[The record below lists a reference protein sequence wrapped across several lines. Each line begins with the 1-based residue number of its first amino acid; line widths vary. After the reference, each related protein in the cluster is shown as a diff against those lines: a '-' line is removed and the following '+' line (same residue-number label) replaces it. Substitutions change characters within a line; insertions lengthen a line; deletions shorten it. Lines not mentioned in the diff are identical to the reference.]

1 MSAPAGGQPLL
12 TLERVT
18 KRFGGLTA
26 VREVSLQVQAGDL
39 LGIIGPNG
47 AGKTTLFHVIS
58 GYFAPEE
65 GRVVFDGRDVTGRP
79 AHAISRLG
87 LTRTFQLVKPFGNLS
102 VVDNVMIGAL
112 TRRASVREARVDA
125 ERVIETCG
133 LGPHAGAR
141 ARALPLALRKRLEVA
156 RALAT
161 QPRLL
166 LLDEVMAGLNPT
178 ELVGMIDLV
187 RRLHA
192 EGLTL
197 IVIEHIM
204 AAMMRLA
211 QRIVMLH
218 HGEKIAEG
226 TPREITSDRRVID
239 AYLGE
244 EFVLAEA

>member
-1 MSAPAGGQPLL
+1 VSDAPTIL
-12 TLERVT
+12 TLDRVT

-26 VREVSLQVQAGDL
+26 VSGVSFAVRTGEI

-47 AGKTTLFHVIS
+47 AGKTTLFNVIS
-58 GYFAPEE
+58 GYYRPESGRILFA
-65 GRVVFDGRDVTGRP
+65 GHDVTGQP
-79 AHAISRLG
+79 PHAICRLG

-112 TRRASVREARVDA
+112 TRLPTLRAARVEA
-125 ERVIETCG
+125 QRVIETCG
-133 LGPHAGAR
+133 LGSHASAHAR
-141 ARALPLALRKRLEVA
+141 TLPIGLRKRLEVA

-161 QPRLL
+161 RPRLL

-178 ELVGMIDLV
+178 ELGAMIELIQ
-187 RRLHA
+187 RLHVD
-192 EGLTL
+192 GLTV

-211 QRIVMLH
+211 RRIVVLH
-218 HGEKIAEG
+218 HGERIAEG
-226 TPREITSDRRVID
+226 PPAAITQDRRVVD

-244 EFVLAEA
+244 EFVLAQA

>member
-1 MSAPAGGQPLL
+1 VSAAAPI
-12 TLERVT
+12 LELDRVT

-26 VREVSLQVQAGDL
+26 VSNVSFTVPAGQI

-47 AGKTTLFHVIS
+47 AGKTTLFNVIS
-58 GYFAPEE
+58 GYYRPES
-65 GRVVFDGRDVTGRP
+65 GRVVFAGHDVTRQAP
-79 AHAISRLG
+79 HAICRLG

-102 VVDNVMIGAL
+102 VIDNVMIGAL
-112 TRRASVREARVDA
+112 TRLPTVSSARLEA
-125 ERVIETCG
+125 ERVVEACG
-133 LGPHAGAR
+133 LAAHAAGQAR
-141 ARALPLALRKRLEVA
+141 TLPIGLRKRLEVA

-161 QPRLL
+161 RPRLL

-178 ELVGMIDLV
+178 ELAGMVELI

-192 EGLTL
+192 DGLTL

-211 QRIVMLH
+211 QRIVVLH
-218 HGEKIAEG
+218 HGEAIAEG
-226 TPREITSDRRVID
+226 APAAITQDRRVVD

-244 EFVLAEA
+244 EFVLAQA

>member
-1 MSAPAGGQPLL
+1 VSARAPI
-12 TLERVT
+12 LELDRVT

-26 VREVSLQVQAGDL
+26 VSSASFTVRAGEI

-47 AGKTTLFHVIS
+47 AGKTTLFNVIS
-58 GYFAPEE
+58 GYYRPES
-65 GRVVFDGRDVTGRP
+65 GRVLFAGQDVTGQP
-79 AHAISRLG
+79 PHSICRLG

-102 VVDNVMIGAL
+102 VIDNVMIGAL
-112 TRRASVREARVDA
+112 TRLPTVSSARMEA
-125 ERVIETCG
+125 ERVVEMCG
-133 LGPHAGAR
+133 LAAHAGGHAR
-141 ARALPLALRKRLEVA
+141 TLPIGLRKRLEVA

-161 QPRLL
+161 RPRLL

-178 ELVGMIDLV
+178 ELAGIIELI

-192 EGLTL
+192 DGLTL

-211 QRIVMLH
+211 QRIVVLH
-218 HGEKIAEG
+218 HGEVIAEG
-226 TPREITSDRRVID
+226 APAAITQDRRVVD

-244 EFVLAEA
+244 EFVLAQA

>member
-1 MSAPAGGQPLL
+1 VSAAAPI
-12 TLERVT
+12 LELDRVT

-26 VREVSLQVQAGDL
+26 VSNVSFTVPAGQI

-47 AGKTTLFHVIS
+47 AGKTTLFNVIS
-58 GYFAPEE
+58 GYYRPES
-65 GRVVFDGRDVTGRP
+65 GRVVFAGHDVTGQAP
-79 AHAISRLG
+79 HAICRLG

-102 VVDNVMIGAL
+102 VIDNVMIGAL
-112 TRRASVREARVDA
+112 TRLPTVSSARLEAEHVVEA
-125 ERVIETCG
+125 CG
-133 LGPHAGAR
+133 LAAHAAGQAR
-141 ARALPLALRKRLEVA
+141 TLPIGLRKRLEVA

-161 QPRLL
+161 RPRLL

-178 ELVGMIDLV
+178 ELGGMVELI

-192 EGLTL
+192 DGLTL

-211 QRIVMLH
+211 QRIVVLH
-218 HGEKIAEG
+218 HGEAIAEG
-226 TPREITSDRRVID
+226 APAAITQDRRVVD

-244 EFVLAEA
+244 EFVLAQA

>member
-1 MSAPAGGQPLL
+1 VSDAAPILA
-12 TLERVT
+12 LERVT

-26 VREVSLQVQAGDL
+26 VSEVSFTVPTGEI

-47 AGKTTLFHVIS
+47 AGKTTLFNVIS
-58 GYFAPEE
+58 GYYRPES
-65 GRVVFDGRDVTGRP
+65 GRVVFAGHDVTGQAP
-79 AHAISRLG
+79 HAICRLG

-102 VVDNVMIGAL
+102 VIDNVMIGAL
-112 TRRASVREARVDA
+112 TRLPTISAARLEA
-125 ERVIETCG
+125 ERVVETCG
-133 LGPHAGAR
+133 LASHAGSHAR
-141 ARALPLALRKRLEVA
+141 TLPIGLRKRLEVA

-161 QPRLL
+161 RPRLL

-178 ELVGMIDLV
+178 ELGAMIELI

-192 EGLTL
+192 DGLTL

-211 QRIVMLH
+211 QRIVVLH
-218 HGEKIAEG
+218 HGEAIAEG
-226 TPREITSDRRVID
+226 APAAITQDRRVVD

-244 EFVLAEA
+244 EFVLAQA

>member
-1 MSAPAGGQPLL
+1 VSDATPI
-12 TLERVT
+12 LELDRVT

-26 VREVSLQVQAGDL
+26 VSSVSFKVPAGEI

-47 AGKTTLFHVIS
+47 AGKTTLFNVIS
-58 GYFAPEE
+58 GYYRPE
-65 GRVVFDGRDVTGRP
+65 DGRILFGGEDVTGKAP
-79 AHAISRLG
+79 HAICRLG

-102 VVDNVMIGAL
+102 VIDNVMIGAL
-112 TRRASVREARVDA
+112 TRLPTVSSARLEA
-125 ERVIETCG
+125 ERVVEACG
-133 LGPHAGAR
+133 LASHVSGQAR
-141 ARALPLALRKRLEVA
+141 TLPIALRKRLEVA

-161 QPRLL
+161 RPRLL

-178 ELVGMIDLV
+178 ELGGMVELI

-192 EGLTL
+192 DGLTL

-211 QRIVMLH
+211 QRILVLH
-218 HGEKIAEG
+218 HGEAIAQG
-226 TPREITSDRRVID
+226 APAAITQDRRVVD

-244 EFVLAEA
+244 EFVLAQA

>member
-1 MSAPAGGQPLL
+1 MSAAAPI
-12 TLERVT
+12 LELDRVT

-26 VREVSLQVQAGDL
+26 VSNVSFTVPAGQI

-47 AGKTTLFHVIS
+47 AGKTTLFNVIS
-58 GYFAPEE
+58 GYYRPES
-65 GRVVFDGRDVTGRP
+65 GRVVFAGHDVTRQAP
-79 AHAISRLG
+79 HAICRLG

-102 VVDNVMIGAL
+102 VIDNVMIGAL
-112 TRRASVREARVDA
+112 TRLPTVSSARLEA
-125 ERVIETCG
+125 ERVVEACG
-133 LGPHAGAR
+133 LAAHAAGQAR
-141 ARALPLALRKRLEVA
+141 TLPIGLRKRLEVA

-161 QPRLL
+161 RPRLL

-178 ELVGMIDLV
+178 ELAGMVELI

-192 EGLTL
+192 DGLTL

-211 QRIVMLH
+211 QRIVVLH
-218 HGEKIAEG
+218 HGEAIAEG
-226 TPREITSDRRVID
+226 APAAITQDRRVVD

-244 EFVLAEA
+244 EFVLAQA